1 MGFARHRLGID
12 GEGVTT
18 LVAAWGCPL
27 QCRFCLNPQCRDKNT
42 PIKQITP
49 EELFNMAKI
58 DDLYFRATGG
68 GITFGG
74 GEPLLHAE
82 FIRAFRK
89 RYGNDWHLTA
99 ETCLYISKKKLSAAT
114 ECIDTFIV
122 DIKEMNPVIYRRYTG
137 FDNSIV
143 IENLRILVN
152 TVGSERIIVRIPQIP
167 GFNSK
172 KDTENSAEA
181 LKKLGIEKTNF
192 FTYKISHEQ
201 K

>member
-1 MGFARHRLGID
+1 MKNETFPLMGFARHRLGID

-89 RYGNDWHLTA
+89 RYGNDCRGSAGLV
-99 ETCLYISKKKLSAAT
+99 ETDHGGT
-114 ECIDTFIV
+114 E
-122 DIKEMNPVIYRRYTG
+122 
-137 FDNSIV
+137 S
-143 IENLRILVN
+143 LL
-152 TVGSERIIVRIPQIP
+152 
-167 GFNSK
+167 
-172 KDTENSAEA
+172 
-181 LKKLGIEKTNF
+181 
-192 FTYKISHEQ
+192 
-201 K
+201 